1 MLNKE
6 LLTVEEVAAYLR
18 TTPNT
23 VYRWL
28 RAGKLTGVKIGKE
41 WRINKEILLAF
52 LAEDKKIEPKEINR
66 YEVLD
71 TNSDH
76 VLVVTTS
83 AEQLYDFEADYFKEG
98 LSRGHRLFKGC
109 WWQHSDDVRKEL
121 DARGIPV
128 DDLEEKDIL
137 TIVDLSSM
145 YKSSGVSQ
153 PVQSWSDEANKTVRL
168 GYSTMWGSGSPH
180 LLSCDGDVANL
191 IKFEQML
198 DNTLK
203 NLPVV
208 GICPYIFEDC
218 IKEIFNPLVDLINY
232 HSSVIFYDHGK
243 TACLKN
249 W

>member
-1 MLNKE
+1 MFNKE
-6 LLTVEEVAAYLR
+6 MLTVEEVATYLR

-28 RAGKLTGVKIGKE
+28 RAGKLSGVKIGKE
-41 WRINKEILLAF
+41 WRIKQETLSAF
-52 LAEDKKIEPKEINR
+52 IDDDKQIGAKRKNC
-66 YEVLD
+66 YDALD
-71 TNSDH
+71 PNSDH
-76 VLVVTTS
+76 ALVITTS
-83 AEQLYDFEADYFKEG
+83 AEELYDFEADYFKEG

-109 WWQHSDDVRKEL
+109 WWQHTDDVRKEL
-121 DARGIPV
+121 DARDIPV
-128 DDLEEKDIL
+128 DDLENKDVL

-145 YKSSGVSQ
+145 YKTSGVSK
-153 PVQSWSDEANKTVRL
+153 PVQSWSDEAKKTVRL

-180 LLSCDGDVANL
+180 LLSCDGDVASL
-191 IKFEQML
+191 VRFEQIL
-198 DNTLK
+198 DSTLK

-218 IKEIFNPLVDLINY
+218 LKEIFSPLVDLINY

-249 W
+249 